1 MKVGQR
7 KEKKQRNKHKLKG
20 TIYLPG
26 VKTNGIRTSFTVNGV
41 ISRRL

>member
-7 KEKKQRNKHKLKG
+7 KEEKQRNKHKLKG

-26 VKTNGIRTSFTVNGV
+26 VKTKKPKKKGWWYQNIIHG
-41 ISRRL
+41 